1 MIMTQLLTILLV
13 IQLFCISSS
22 LRSNGKVLVLGGTG
36 FVGNAFITEALKQC
50 PQLEITSIS
59 RRGRRKDDDESR
71 VKWVSGDANLVIG
84 DVIEKYGPF
93 DACVHCIGLLLDND
107 SGLSSLNK
115 FASGS
120 NSVPDKSSTYDY
132 VTRQT
137 AFSAIEGLKKQQ
149 LSSNIPSSQKSKL
162 PFVFVSA
169 AEAGWTFQVPVEWL
183 SKYLDAKRSV
193 ERELETSQDIVRPIV
208 FRPSLIWQLERPQA
222 LPSVLPFYIG
232 SAIRIPFI
240 DRPVLL
246 SSLVK
251 AMVTSLRDETVS
263 GVQRFNDIDRLSIRK
278 F

>member
-1 MIMTQLLTILLV
+1 MNRFFVCILLLQLLYV
-13 IQLFCISSS
+13 SYS
-22 LRSNGKVLVLGGTG
+22 LRSNAKVLVLGGTG
-36 FVGNAFITEALKQC
+36 FVGRAFIEEALKQC

-59 RRGRRKDDDESR
+59 RRGRRKDDKEDR
-71 VKWVSGDANLVIG
+71 VRWVSGDANLVVG
-84 DVIEKYGPF
+84 NVIDKYGPF
-93 DACVHCIGLLLDND
+93 DACIHTIGLLLDNE
-107 SGLSSLNK
+107 SGLSSFNK

-120 NSVPDKSSTYDY
+120 GSTPDTSSTYDY

-137 AFSAIEGLKKQQ
+137 AFTAIERLRKQVIR
-149 LSSNIPSSQKSKL
+149 SNIPSSQKSDL

-169 AEAGWTFQVPVEWL
+169 AEAGWTFKVPIEWL

-193 ERELETSQDIVRPIV
+193 EVELETSQDILRPVV
-208 FRPSLIWQLERPQA
+208 FRPSLIWQIERPQA

-232 SAIRIPFI
+232 SAIRLPFV

-251 AMVTSLRDETVS
+251 AMVTSLRDESVT
-263 GVQRFNDIDRLSIRK
+263 GVQRFNDIDRLSLRK